1 MEAFLLA
8 AGLGT
13 RLRPL
18 TNDRPKAL
26 VEVDGKTLLEI
37 NLRRLIEAGA
47 TRIVV
52 NVHHFADKMVSF
64 ITSHTWDAEVAVSDE
79 SGMLLDTGG
88 GLKKASDLFTKKN
101 PILIHNVDILTDLDL
116 GQIVSQHIDSMNI
129 ATLLVSQRDTARQLL
144 FDDSDKLVGWCNR
157 KSGEFLWTN
166 RETND
171 YKPLAFSGIA
181 IINPELPDLLPE
193 ADHPYPVVP
202 EYLRLAKAHPI
213 GCIQHDPQRWID
225 VGKPETL
232 PLASHF
238 LSGLQA

>member
-1 MEAFLLA
+1 MNYSVKPTAFSTNKRSSVTRPI
-8 AGLGT
+8 LGT
-13 RLRPL
+13 PL
-18 TNDRPKAL
+18 WVL
-26 VEVDGKTLLEI
+26 VLCVLTGI
-37 NLRRLIEAGA
+37 AIPRAGA
-47 TRIVV
+47 QRIYHYER
-52 NVHHFADKMVSF
+52 N
-64 ITSHTWDAEVAVSDE
+64 
-79 SGMLLDTGG
+79 
-88 GLKKASDLFTKKN
+88 
-101 PILIHNVDILTDLDL
+101 
-116 GQIVSQHIDSMNI
+116 
-129 ATLLVSQRDTARQLL
+129 TARQLL

-232 PLASHF
+232 GQCPRLDFLQSQLCRKQNDPRHF
-238 LSGLQA
+238 